1 MKLINLKLESI
12 KEEVKVEKNAAAIVK
27 TDLAKLMDLAKIYSD
42 SINEMHQASLGSGKI
57 RDALMEAA

>member
-1 MKLINLKLESI
+1 MKLNLKLESI

-42 SINEMHQASLGSGKI
+42 
-57 RDALMEAA
+57 